1 MLAVRLRRARCRPDR
16 QVLRVLA
23 SFAGVLPTLVVDL
36 DGSPAVYAK
45 PTHQALG
52 HICLPLL
59 LERSL
64 LRAPH
69 PLVARHASI
78 HASPVGYGTRKC
90 PDMPLILPLELVRG
104 SQPLRAPAQRSAIS
118 LDPATC

>member
-1 MLAVRLRRARCRPDR
+1 V
-16 QVLRVLA
+16 VA

-36 DGSPAVYAK
+36 DRSPAVYAK

-64 LRAPH
+64 LRDLH
-69 PLVARHASI
+69 PLVARPASI
-78 HASPVGYGTRKC
+78 HALLVGYGAHKD
-90 PDMPLILPLELVRG
+90 PDTPLVLPLELM
-104 SQPLRAPAQRSAIS
+104 
-118 LDPATC
+118 